1 MNLDPA
7 KIMTTLMEVFSE
19 MMFKYG
25 FVHCDPHPGYDNV
38 FFMHVFD
45 SFSPHFPIF

>member
-25 FVHCDPHPGYDNV
+25 FVHCDPHPGYEISV
-38 FFMHVFD
+38 FYACFGHFFD
-45 SFSPHFPIF
+45 IF